1 MKLDNKMTYYNESS
15 DEDEVEYY
23 NESSDEEY
31 DDDIMYDAD
40 ELSPTKF
47 NIVLCELYNEKIHG
61 GNKNKLNCQYM
72 VVGAFKNFDIHY
84 LNRMSRFYNHSYL
97 SKLDKIT
104 PHSCIRNYK
113 QIVTMSNYVKP
124 EIAQMLLLPSGEQ
137 VCILKTFWIR
147 MIQRAWKRV
156 FQERHCIIRMR
167 SNPRNILNRQLGKR
181 SRGITSLRG
190 MLNFDAF
197 RPTS

>member
-1 MKLDNKMTYYNESS
+1 MTYYNESS
-15 DEDEVEYY
+15 DDDEVEYY
-23 NESSDEEY
+23 NESGDE
-31 DDDIMYDAD
+31 DDYEDEDDLMYEAD

-47 NIVLCELYNEKIHG
+47 NIVLCDLYNEKLHG
-61 GNKNKLNCQYM
+61 GDKKLNSHYM
-72 VVGAFKNFDIHY
+72 VIGVFRNFDIHY
-84 LNRMSRFYNHSYL
+84 LNRMSRFYNRSYL
-97 SKLDKIT
+97 SKINEIT

-124 EIAQMLLLPSGEQ
+124 EIAQTILLPGGEQ

-147 MIQRAWKRV
+147 LIQRAWKRV
-156 FQERHCIIRMR
+156 FQERHVVIRMR
-167 SNPRNILNRQLGKR
+167 SNPRYILNRQLGRR

-197 RPTS
+197 RSAS

>member
-1 MKLDNKMTYYNESS
+1 MSYSS

-23 NESSDEEY
+23 NESSDEY
-31 DDDIMYDAD
+31 DDEDIMYDAD

-47 NIVLCELYNEKIHG
+47 NIVLCELYNKKIHG
-61 GNKNKLNCQYM
+61 GNKKLNSHYM
-72 VVGAFKNFDIHY
+72 VIGAFRNFDIHS
-84 LNRMSRFYNHSYL
+84 LNRMSRFYNRSYL
-97 SKLDKIT
+97 NKLDKIT

-124 EIAQMLLLPSGEQ
+124 EIAQTILLPGGEQ
-137 VCILKTFWIR
+137 ICILKTFWIR
-147 MIQRAWKRV
+147 LIQRAWRRI
-156 FQERHCIIRMR
+156 FQERHVVIRMR
-167 SNPRNILNRQLGKR
+167 SNPRYILNRQLGRR

-197 RPTS
+197 RSAS